1 MKIIETNFLDITP
14 ENVDKE
20 KIKLSELVIKKIAPI
35 LNKTYYEKVLEVKKL
50 KTEVREKRE
59 VVLKEK
65 KEVFNLVASYEK
77 KKKLS
82 ILLNRIANLLNVRI
96 PEGSAKK
103 ELVVLLKIVDKMDTK
118 KIDSYI
124 KSVTK

>member
-20 KIKLSELVIKKIAPI
+20 KTKLSELVIKKIAPI

-103 ELVVLLKIVDKMDTK
+103 ELVVLLKIVEKMDTK